1 MVAEI
6 KFENEVL
13 ITQLKEMEETE
24 ASPPPRPDPPV
35 VGRVTHTTIDLIW
48 DASLVNSSGSNTS
61 IKSISS
67 SHNTLTHGKPKLR
80 YVVQEEE
87 LGGLLT
93 KGFGT
98 VYSGYARK
106 NEFSGLEPR
115 TMYRYRVR
123 AINEFGESEWSPC
136 VEVTTTKKPAS
147 SEDLQKAVNQNDI
160 KKAVKLLGELS
171 KDLIDSPDKFGYSP
185 LMIAAHK
192 GYREMGE
199 TLIRHMADVNFQN
212 ASGKNSLMMACYA
225 GHVELVKLLRK
236 HGAKW
241 EAVDNAGA
249 GPLHWAVDGGNV
261 ELVKWMLNDGCSVDT
276 KDYTSAWTPLMRLAA
291 TSGNPHVGRLLINQ
305 GANINATDNDRKT
318 VLMMASLN
326 GHTSL
331 VKLLLS
337 KTVNVNVESAHKKT
351 ALDFARS
358 FDHRQIIQLL
368 EEEQNKQL
376 KKEKNDAI
384 RKSNLAFSTVAS

>member
-1 MVAEI
+1 M
-6 KFENEVL
+6 FNCSSF
-13 ITQLKEMEETE
+13 KEMEETE

-160 KKAVKLLGELS
+160 KKAVKLLGG
-171 KDLIDSPDKFGYSP
+171 KYLIPNKIQAPIKFAP
-185 LMIAAHK
+185 LI
-192 GYREMGE
+192 
-199 TLIRHMADVNFQN
+199 F
-212 ASGKNSLMMACYA
+212 
-225 GHVELVKLLRK
+225 
-236 HGAKW
+236 
-241 EAVDNAGA
+241 
-249 GPLHWAVDGGNV
+249 
-261 ELVKWMLNDGCSVDT
+261 
-276 KDYTSAWTPLMRLAA
+276 
-291 TSGNPHVGRLLINQ
+291 
-305 GANINATDNDRKT
+305 
-318 VLMMASLN
+318 ASLIFTHPQILRPFN
-326 GHTSL
+326 FRVPLFYCKFAVFHSFVAFFFSL
-331 VKLLLS
+331 
-337 KTVNVNVESAHKKT
+337 
-351 ALDFARS
+351 
-358 FDHRQIIQLL
+358 
-368 EEEQNKQL
+368 
-376 KKEKNDAI
+376 
-384 RKSNLAFSTVAS
+384 